1 MSTIK
6 TLTERKLCLQGHSRR
21 IKVRVKTVTESGTL
35 PLIPDTITS
44 VSIGGITNRSKL
56 QKGLDSYQ
64 EDDLTGLRERWS
76 DALAKRTKYLNEQIQ
91 NLINKPGN
99 ISDTRMY
106 SAYLVHGHSKLVLKC
121 IRNLLDIMSN
131 IDNKSNYFIPGN
143 SPVLVYACLLY
154 W

>member
-1 MSTIK
+1 M
-6 TLTERKLCLQGHSRR
+6 TLTEHKLCLQGHSHR
-21 IKVRVKTVTESGTL
+21 IKVQVKTVTESGTL

-44 VSIGGITNRSKL
+44 ISVGGITNRSKL

-99 ISDTRMY
+99 ISITRM
-106 SAYLVHGHSKLVLKC
+106 
-121 IRNLLDIMSN
+121 
-131 IDNKSNYFIPGN
+131 
-143 SPVLVYACLLY
+143 
-154 W
+154 

>member
-1 MSTIK
+1 M
-6 TLTERKLCLQGHSRR
+6 TERKLCLQGHSRR

-44 VSIGGITNRSKL
+44 VSIGGITNRSRL

-106 SAYLVHGHSKLVLKC
+106 SAYVIHGNSKLVLKC
-121 IRNLLDIMSN
+121 ISNLFSI
-131 IDNKSNYFIPGN
+131 FFFPGN
-143 SPVLVYACLLY
+143 LPVYACFSVNGFLCHR
-154 W
+154 

>member
-1 MSTIK
+1 M
-6 TLTERKLCLQGHSRR
+6 
-21 IKVRVKTVTESGTL
+21 RVKTVTESGTL

-106 SAYLVHGHSKLVLKC
+106 
-121 IRNLLDIMSN
+121 RNLFDIMST
-131 IDNKSNYFIPGN
+131 IDHKLKYFIPGN
-143 SPVLVYACLLY
+143 SPLY
-154 W
+154 TCFTLPVI